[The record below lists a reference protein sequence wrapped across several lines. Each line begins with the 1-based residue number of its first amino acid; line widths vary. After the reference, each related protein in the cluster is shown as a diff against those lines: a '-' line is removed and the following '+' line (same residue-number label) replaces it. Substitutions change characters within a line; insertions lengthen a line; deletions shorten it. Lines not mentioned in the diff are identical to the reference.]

1 MLRAENLI
9 FDYPD
14 KRALHGVSLT
24 VARGDIVALVGP
36 NGAGKSTLMRCLI
49 ALSRP
54 TSGRVFMNGLDV
66 HQAPRDAHRRIGY
79 LGDFVGLYDGLSVRR
94 CLYHGAAAAGLPKR
108 ERQAGLRR
116 VAERLGLVAHFDALA
131 GQLSRGQR
139 QRLAIAQA
147 IIHQPELLVLDE
159 PAAGLDPEARSR
171 LSDLI
176 LKLRDDGTTIL
187 VSSHILSE
195 LEDYCTKMVMIND
208 GRLIDTEP
216 IEQRHLRFRAR
227 LAAPRAGLAELV
239 AGVIA
244 EIPGVAAVSLLEDE
258 LEVMVSLTD
267 QDPRP
272 QDVLA
277 ALVSAGLPVC
287 AFGPEQWRL
296 QDSYMAALDTG
307 SAQDMGTGASP

>member
-24 VARGDIVALVGP
+24 VEKREIVALVGR
-36 NGAGKSTLMRCLI
+36 NGAGKTTLLRCLI

-54 TSGRVFMNGLDV
+54 TSGRVIMNGLDV
-66 HQAPRDAHRRIGY
+66 HQAPREAHRHIGY

-94 CLYHGAAAAGLPKR
+94 CLYHAAAASGLPTL
-108 ERQAGLRR
+108 ERRSGLRR
-116 VAERLGLVAHFDALA
+116 AAERLGLVDHLDALA

-147 IIHQPELLVLDE
+147 IVHQPDLLVLDE

-176 LKLRDDGTTIL
+176 LMLRDEGMTIL
-187 VSSHILSE
+187 VSSHILAE
-195 LEDYCTKMVMIND
+195 LEDYCTKMVMIDD
-208 GRLIDTEP
+208 GRMIDTETTEP
-216 IEQRHLRFRAR
+216 LNHRFHVR
-227 LAAPRAGLAELV
+227 LATPRANLADLAAKIDGVLSVSSDDGLEAV
-239 AGVIA
+239 VI
-244 EIPGVAAVSLLEDE
+244 LEGG
-258 LEVMVSLTD
+258 TA
-267 QDPRP
+267 RP
-272 QDVLA
+272 EKVLA

-296 QDSYMAALDTG
+296 QDSYLAALDARPTRAIGAGEG
-307 SAQDMGTGASP
+307 S